1 LSQIL
6 DTPSAREIPSD
17 WYALYTRHQ
26 HEKNVALSL
35 TDKGFEVF
43 LPLYTAV
50 HRWKDRDK
58 RLSLPLF
65 PCYIFLRNPTERWQS
80 ILATPGVYSL
90 VGFAKRPATISSEE
104 IDAVKRVVGSC
115 LKLEPHPFLQCG
127 DRVRLRAGPLEGLEG
142 LLVRKK
148 SVWKLV
154 VSVEML
160 QRSVAV
166 EVDATMV
173 ERVAARSAEVALGF
187 LGAGARSQAIVGPIT
202 FLPR

>member
-1 LSQIL
+1 MRSSDQNSGHEI
-6 DTPSAREIPSD
+6 DTGPD

-26 HEKNVALSL
+26 HEKNVARSLSC
-35 TDKGFEVF
+35 KGLEVF

-58 RLSLPLF
+58 QLSLPLF

-90 VGFAKRPATISSEE
+90 VGFAKRPATIACDE
-104 IDAVKRVVGSC
+104 INAVKRVVGSS
-115 LKLEPHPFLQCG
+115 LNLEPHPFLQCG
-127 DRVRLRAGPLEGLEG
+127 DRVRLMAGPLEGLEG

-148 SVWKLV
+148 STWKLV

-160 QRSVAV
+160 QRAVAV

-173 ERVAARSAEVALGF
+173 ERVAARTTEVTPGF
-187 LGAGARSQAIVGPIT
+187 LGAMARA
-202 FLPR
+202 